1 MGKGFASPMK
11 RIAISLS
18 CLLVAFVSLV
28 PSAAYAQRG
37 ARTAP
42 RSLDRLSQEADL
54 IVRGSVV
61 SARVEP
67 HPQFKNLSTVVVSFA
82 VDETLKGA
90 AKKTIEFRQFIW
102 DIRDKLDSAR
112 YAKGSEMLLMLGPVS
127 AYGLRSPV
135 GLEQGRF
142 RILRDS
148 AGKVTALNGTGN
160 LGLLNIPQSKVQSK
174 AAVSSRTAALVRQ
187 KPQGALPLADL
198 EEAIRTFAGVSQ

>member
-1 MGKGFASPMK
+1 MK